1 MGSVMVFN
9 TSSAEILDRLL
20 ETSTHQALV
29 RHFLYL
35 FFGLGISFLV
45 WRIGFETWIKLSP
58 YLLFCITLLL
68 VLVFIPPFGQVRNGA
83 HRWIGFGGLTLQ
95 PSEFAKFL
103 IPMAFI
109 ERFGALQNSI
119 SFQEFFK
126 GMAVLLCPVV
136 LILLEPDNGSTFVIL
151 ATLLPLFYVAA
162 IPMKYWALPL
172 LCICFVGSVVAL
184 QLPYVQQ
191 RLHVYLHPE
200 LDILGKG
207 HQAHQAKIAA
217 GSGGILG
224 RGAGQSLQKFTYLP
238 EAQNDYIAA
247 IFAEEFGFLGI
258 VLLIVL
264 YMSLAFGGM
273 GIALRSPLREGALLA
288 TVLTFLLALQAFL
301 NLGVVSGLL
310 PSKGVNLPFFSQ
322 GGSSLIA
329 NLIVVT
335 LLINIGNNGK
345 KEKMHCLERRRDRR
359 APVSSAQSCQA
370 TSG

>member
-1 MGSVMVFN
+1 MVFN
-9 TSSAEILDRLL
+9 TSSAEILDRFL
-20 ETSTHQALV
+20 ETSTRHALF
-29 RHFLYL
+29 RHMLYFFL
-35 FFGLGISFLV
+35 GLGLSVIV
-45 WRIGFETWIKLSP
+45 WRVGFETWIKLSP
-58 YLLFCITLLL
+58 YLLIFVTLLL

-83 HRWIGFGGLTLQ
+83 YRWIGFGGLTLQ

-109 ERFGALQNSI
+109 ERLSTLSKPVTFLS
-119 SFQEFFK
+119 FFK
-126 GMAVLLCPVV
+126 GMSFLLVPIV
-136 LILLEPDNGSTFVIL
+136 LILVEPDNGSTFVIL
-151 ATLLPLFYVAA
+151 ATLLPLFYVGE
-162 IPMKYWALPL
+162 IPSKYWALPL
-172 LCICFVGSVVAL
+172 LCLCVVGGGIAL
-184 QLPYVQQ
+184 QLPYVQK
-191 RLHVYLHPE
+191 RLHVYMHPE

-258 VLLIVL
+258 LLLVVL
-264 YMSLAFGGM
+264 YMSLIFAGM
-273 GIALRSPLREGALLA
+273 GIALKSPHPEGSLLA
-288 TVLTFLLALQAFL
+288 MVLTFLLGLQAFL

-329 NLIVVT
+329 NLIMMT
-335 LLINIGNNGK
+335 LLLNVGK
-345 KEKMHCLERRRDRR
+345 NEQKEKVRRTERRGNRR
-359 APVSSAQSCQA
+359 APFSRPQLS
-370 TSG
+370 